1 MERYRTK
8 DVLEIV
14 GVTRKTLKSWLRK
27 GVAEPRRAANGYRE
41 FDDDD
46 LRRIMNYKQ
55 ELLARTNYQ
64 IGAQK

>member
-14 GVTRKTLKSWLRK
+14 GVTRKTLKNWLKK
-27 GVAEPRRAANGYRE
+27 GVAEPRRATNGYRE

-46 LRRIMNYKQ
+46 LRRIVHYKR
-55 ELLARTNYQ
+55 ELMARTNYQ